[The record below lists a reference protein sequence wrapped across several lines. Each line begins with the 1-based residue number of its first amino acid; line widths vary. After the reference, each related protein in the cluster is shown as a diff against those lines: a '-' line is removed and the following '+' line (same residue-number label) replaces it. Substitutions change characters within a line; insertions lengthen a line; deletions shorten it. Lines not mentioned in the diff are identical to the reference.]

1 MDAGFADEAV
11 DTLGVVITDYVN
23 KGDKRSIEMTYLY
36 GRALEQK
43 GDSEAAK
50 KAYSQVTQWD
60 FNYRDTQGRLKKLR
74 EKPSPIEE

>member
-1 MDAGFADEAV
+1 
-11 DTLGVVITDYVN
+11 VISDYVN

-43 GDSEAAK
+43 GDKEAAI

-60 FNYRDTQGRLKKLR
+60 FNYKDTQSRLKKLR
-74 EKPSPIEE
+74 EKPVEPPA